1 MTHQQVGLIVL
12 AFAAWVPVSMTLIAA
27 LLRSREEKHKFKL
40 YALRDD
46 LLYLVA
52 SQKISEDCHL
62 FRVFYG
68 ALTSS
73 IGEIHKLTVAS
84 LISASIEA
92 KNALQKEGFDKFVH
106 EIEGASPEVREFV
119 NKMFFVMRGI
129 MVANSPLLVFILRVR
144 SSFGKFA
151 IRLKHRLL
159 TKDACETYDAYR
171 YYERMPVFA
180 TNGIEHSAGSSREYA
195 YQ

>member
-12 AFAAWVPVSMTLIAA
+12 AFAAWVPVSIALIAA
-27 LLRSREEKHKFKL
+27 LLRSREETHKFKL

-52 SQKISEDCHL
+52 SGKLAEHDHL

-84 LISASIEA
+84 LINASIEA

-106 EIEGASPEVREFV
+106 EVESATPEVREFV
-119 NKMFFVMRGI
+119 NKMFLVMRGI
-129 MVANSPLLVFILRVR
+129 MVANSPLLVFLLRVR
-144 SSFGKFA
+144 SNFGKFA
-151 IRLKHRLL
+151 SRLKHQLL
-159 TKDACETYDAYR
+159 TKDACETYDTYR
-171 YYERMPVFA
+171 YFERMPTFA
-180 TNGIEHSAGSSREYA
+180 TNGAEHGASRELA

>member
-1 MTHQQVGLIVL
+1 MTHQQIGLIVL
-12 AFAAWVPVSMTLIAA
+12 AFAAWLPVSITLIAA
-27 LLRSREEKHKFKL
+27 LLRSREERHKFKL

-46 LLYLVA
+46 LVYLVA
-52 SQKISEDCHL
+52 SGKLAENGHL
-62 FRVFYG
+62 FQLFYG

-73 IGEIHKLTVAS
+73 IEEIHRVTVS
-84 LISASIEA
+84 NLINASIEA

-106 EIEGASPEVREFV
+106 EVEHASPEVREFV

-129 MVANSPLLVFILRVR
+129 MVANSPLLVFLLRSR
-144 SSFGKFA
+144 SNFGKFA
-151 IRLKHRLL
+151 IRLKRQLL

-171 YYERMPVFA
+171 YFERMPTFP
-180 TNGIEHSAGSSREYA
+180 TNGVEHGASRELA

>member
-12 AFAAWVPVSMTLIAA
+12 AFAAWLPVSMTLIAA

-73 IGEIHKLTVAS
+73 IEEIHKLTVAK

-92 KNALQKEGFDKFVH
+92 KNALQKEGFDKFVR
-106 EIEGASPEVREFV
+106 EIEGATPEVREFV
-119 NKMFFVMRGI
+119 NKMFLVMREI
-129 MVANSPLLVFILRVR
+129 MLANSPLLGFILKARNN
-144 SSFGKFA
+144 FGKLA
-151 IRLKHRLL
+151 IRSKDRLL

-171 YYERMPVFA
+171 YYERMPVFP
-180 TNGIEHSAGSSREYA
+180 TNGIEQSAGASREYA
-195 YQ
+195 FQ